1 MRESELPILDWPA
14 IAIVILLIIGIVSVI
29 GYVFWKSISGLTDN
43 DESDLD
49 EDEDN
54 VIVDIL
60 RGENHHSKY

>member
-29 GYVFWKSISGLTDN
+29 GYVFWKSIKGLTDN

-54 VIVDIL
+54 AIVDIL